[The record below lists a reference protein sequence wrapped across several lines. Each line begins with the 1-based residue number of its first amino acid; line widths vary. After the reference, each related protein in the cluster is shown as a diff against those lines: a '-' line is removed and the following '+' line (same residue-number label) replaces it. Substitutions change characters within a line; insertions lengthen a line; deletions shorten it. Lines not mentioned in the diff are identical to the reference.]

1 MLRRLRRRFGIT
13 APQLAVRVH
22 VPWYLRAISIVV
34 LTALLL
40 ALAGW
45 VYDTGRLMAGFDQG
59 ETKELRLANALLEDE
74 AARLRSLLTASES
87 TLQIEQATQRLLAE
101 KNSTLVNDNARL
113 REELAVFERL
123 TKLEGKADGEI
134 SLDRLSV
141 RSDVSPGRYRFSFL
155 IALQGPRRGKEAQLS
170 LQIVASPRAATAGAK
185 MTFPRR
191 DDPDAAQYEIA
202 LRNFRRVEGKFEVPA
217 DFTVGTVEVRIF
229 EAGVLRASKSL
240 TL

>member
-13 APQLAVRVH
+13 APQVAVRVH
-22 VPWYLRAISIVV
+22 VPWYLRVISIVV

-45 VYDTGRLMAGFDQG
+45 VYDTGRLMAGFDQS
-59 ETKELRLANALLEDE
+59 ETKDLRQANAALEE
-74 AARLRSLLTASES
+74 EVVRLRSLLTTSQS
-87 TLQIEQATQRLLAE
+87 SLQIEQATQRLLSE
-101 KNSTLVNDNARL
+101 KNSTLVDENARL

-123 TKLEGKADGEI
+123 TKLEGKAEGDI

-141 RSDVSPGRYRFSFL
+141 RPDAAPGRYRFSFL
-155 IALQGPRRGKEAQLS
+155 IALQGPRRGKETQLS
-170 LQIVASPRAATAGAK
+170 LQIIASPRAPNAGAK
-185 MTFPRR
+185 MSFPRR
-191 DDPDAAQYEIA
+191 NDPDAAQYEIA

-217 DFTVGTVEVRIF
+217 DFAVGAVEVRIF
-229 EAGVLRASKSL
+229 EAGVLRTSKSL